1 MISALLELV
10 ARCTQ
15 PEAVHDVLRPLHTSL
30 CDFTPNNPGAAANAA
45 SILSCDHWLEWFLS
59 FLSPVRSFPTA
70 SNTQRT
76 TDTRPHAPPPPLVTG
91 VYVVYCAAVQD
102 TGATINGREPSSS
115 SNGSPKRATH
125 ASSSTQA
132 RRAPTTG
139 GGGAGVGRESSRQSS
154 SVSAVDGQAS
164 AGRREA
170 LELVGEMVGCIV
182 MSVAAPSPVPP
193 VLLWCSCA
201 HLDAMTRH
209 CVGQVRLVG

>member
-1 MISALLELV
+1 MMYCAHCTP
-10 ARCTQ
+10 RC
-15 PEAVHDVLRPLHTSL
+15 VTS
-30 CDFTPNNPGAAANAA
+30 
-45 SILSCDHWLEWFLS
+45 
-59 FLSPVRSFPTA
+59 R
-70 SNTQRT
+70 RT
-76 TDTRPHAPPPPLVTG
+76 TLVQLRTPRVSCRATTGWSGSSASCHLCVASPRRATRNVPLTRGHTPPPTTTTTTRNRRICCD
-91 VYVVYCAAVQD
+91 CAAVQD

-182 MSVAAPSPVPP
+182 MSVAAPSPVPQ

-201 HLDAMTRH
+201 HVDAMTRH